1 MSNITKAIVT
11 TFALVVSFASA
22 LALEDTPANR
32 AAQADHYL
40 GSTPPKALFEDMAD
54 KVAASLP
61 ADQRAGFKALMTKH
75 LDIDALTKAMR
86 AALIKSFTADE
97 LKALGDF
104 YGSPVGKSAMAKFG
118 TYMTE
123 MMPTMQ
129 TEMAK
134 AIAASQREMTQP
146 K

>member
-1 MSNITKAIVT
+1 MSIVTKALFATIV
-11 TFALVVSFASA
+11 FLFSFASA

-32 AAQADHYL
+32 AAQADYYL
-40 GSTPPKALFEDMAD
+40 GSTPPKALFEDMAE

-129 TEMAK
+129 TEMTK
-134 AIAASQREMTQP
+134 AITASQREMTQP